1 MSMKSLKGA
10 LKGRASMDKDRAAAP
25 PVPQIRT
32 ESAPSNNYNPRESSS
47 LASSTGGSTSP
58 TSTLGSP
65 GQLRSPDYIGYGSMN
80 IPSDRPTSWM
90 SVSSLESSLPS
101 PLFEKDIFDAFPAVP
116 SSAAITPGAASV
128 HRFGGPGG
136 LGSLDQGLQ
145 SAALMTPS
153 FDSAFLGSA
162 IHLAGSHKSTL
173 GTPTTATGS
182 FTQQAPPTPKISAAP
197 SGLSGQGRPKSRTG
211 SVHRS

>member
-1 MSMKSLKGA
+1 MKSLKGA

-32 ESAPSNNYNPRESSS
+32 DNIQANNYNHRESSS
-47 LASSTGGSTSP
+47 LASSRAGNTSP

-65 GQLRSPDYIGYGSMN
+65 GHLRSPDYIGYGSMN

-90 SVSSLESSLPS
+90 SVSSLESTLPS

-116 SSAAITPGAASV
+116 SSAAMAPGSASV

-136 LGSLDQGLQ
+136 MGSLDQGLQ

-173 GTPTTATGS
+173 GTPTTATAGS
-182 FTQQAPPTPKISAAP
+182 FVQQAPPTPKISAAP
-197 SGLSGQGRPKSRTG
+197 SGLSGQARPKSRTG
-211 SVHRS
+211 SMHRS